1 MTSTVLLTTPALTFG
16 EFVCPPGDP
25 LWSEV
30 NGNIGARPHI
40 VFPRTHVVIAQQRRR
55 PVLCTPNHVV
65 FYPAHQLYE
74 RGLHD
79 ARGDLQPQ
87 AAVAPDLLEEA
98 GVPPAPT
105 AGRGDARTYL
115 LALALARHLAERP
128 GPDPLVVEEAALRL
142 LAAAL
147 GTAAADAPRSAA
159 RATTRAEH
167 DALVEAAKALLAA
180 RVTAPPALSELAAAL
195 NVSPFHLARLFRAR
209 TGYSPGSYVA
219 GLRLR
224 AAVERLLAE
233 PDTDLARLALELGY
247 YSASHFTDR
256 FKAAFGRPPSAI
268 RGAQARTIVEAARAA
283 AA

>member
-1 MTSTVLLTTPALTFG
+1 MASQVLLATPDLTFG

-25 LWSEV
+25 LWKEV

-40 VFPRTHVVIAQQRRR
+40 VFPRTHVVIAQQRRQ

-65 FYPAHQLYE
+65 FYPAHQLYR

-79 ARGDLQPQ
+79 ARGDRCLWLE
-87 AAVAPDLLEEA
+87 VAPRLLEEA
-98 GVPPAPT
+98 GGPPAAP

-115 LALALARHLAERP
+115 LALALARHLAEP
-128 GPDPLVVEEAALRL
+128 APDPLVVEAAALRL

-147 GTAAADAPRSAA
+147 GTAAARAARPAA
-159 RATTRAEH
+159 RARTRAEH
-167 DALVEAAKALLAA
+167 DALVEEAKALLAA
-180 RVTAPPALSELAAAL
+180 SVAAPPSLSELAAAL